1 MGQTDSAALPKIGP
15 MDGSSPF
22 GEQDS
27 KPQPGSLM
35 SGGGSVREPERLDE
49 PENPNRGRLRSKMIW
64 LAILLVAAMIFV
76 MQVASSDA
84 LVENPTPPPQD
95 VPSMELR
102 YASRVNFGASRF
114 EDTMT
119 LPSGSVASSD
129 LSGMLRD
136 YATGPI
142 ELVRAAIVA
151 AAVDGNRQLAA
162 QLLDEAR
169 LELERLEADLKPLD
183 DEQAQE
189 QRRAWFE
196 DMRRDIEQ
204 VDIAASALDGTQLD
218 QDELNRLKD
227 RHGDFGEMVLVIGA
241 PDNSPLRQQFESR
254 GMRTLI
260 AVIVMVSI
268 AGLASLAGFGLF
280 ILAIVLLATGRV
292 RRRLN
297 IQSQWSHHKR
307 TLLLEGFLLFL
318 ISFIAVSIAAGLI
331 QVGTG
336 LDLQPLLIWLMLLT
350 PFWPLLRGM
359 SWKDLHLAL
368 GWHANGAGL
377 RGAIKESSLGLMGY
391 LAGLPI
397 VLAGV
402 LIMFVMIQLT
412 QSRPTHPAV
421 NEATNADFMTALK
434 LYVLASFW
442 APIVEETVFRGSLYY
457 NLRGWMRPLLSG
469 FIVAFIFAIIHPQG
483 IAVVPALMSL
493 AIVFALM
500 REWRGSMI
508 GPMVAHA
515 VHNAFVMSLV
525 IFVLGA

>member
-1 MGQTDSAALPKIGP
+1 
-15 MDGSSPF
+15 
-22 GEQDS
+22 
-27 KPQPGSLM
+27 M
-35 SGGGSVREPERLDE
+35 SGGGSVREPERLGE
-49 PENPNRGRLRSKMIW
+49 PENPNRGRLRSKLVW
-64 LAILLVAAMIFV
+64 LAILLVAAMIFL

-114 EDTMT
+114 EDTMS

-151 AAVDGNRQLAA
+151 AAVDGNRELAA

-169 LELERLEADLKPLD
+169 LELERLEPELQPLE

-204 VDIAASALDGTQLD
+204 VGIAASLLDGTQLD
-218 QDELNRLKD
+218 QDELDRLKD

-241 PDNSPLRQQFESR
+241 PDNSPLRQRFESR

-297 IQSQWSHHKR
+297 LQIQWSHHKR

-331 QVGTG
+331 QAGTG

-359 SWKDLHLAL
+359 SWDELHLAL
-368 GWHANGAGL
+368 GWHANGDGFKGALKEAGL
-377 RGAIKESSLGLMGY
+377 GFVGY

-397 VLAGV
+397 VIGFIVVSLILAA
-402 LIMFVMIQLT
+402 LMNSQP
-412 QSRPTHPAV
+412 SHPAV
-421 NEATNADFMTALK
+421 SEAMNADFMTALK
-434 LYVLASFW
+434 LYVLASLW
-442 APIVEETVFRGSLYY
+442 APIVEETAFRGLLYY
-457 NLRGWMRPLLSG
+457 NMRKWLSPVITG
-469 FIVAFIFAIIHPQG
+469 LAVAFIFAIIHPQG
-483 IAVVPALMSL
+483 LALVPALMGL
-493 AIVFALM
+493 AVVFALL
-500 REWRGSMI
+500 RELRGSMI